1 MPDATDPIIT
11 AFEYRY
17 RDASNYKVSSR
28 ILLSGQLSESDRALI
43 ASKLQDG
50 EYFIAEQVGV
60 PPLYQALYDLS
71 DGPTDDDHA
80 WHEFDAIVD
89 EPSPGDEILWGSAAE
104 LVAKFQNVTS
114 WNLELS
120 EFSIG

>member
-1 MPDATDPIIT
+1 MPDVKRATFT

-28 ILLSGQLSESDRALI
+28 ILLSGTLTESDRAEI
-43 ASKLQDG
+43 TGKLQDG
-50 EYFIAEQVGV
+50 EYFIAEQVGI
-60 PPLYQALYDLS
+60 PSLRQALYELS

-104 LVAKFQNVTS
+104 LLLNFQNVEN
-114 WNLELS
+114 WNLERS
-120 EFSIG
+120 EFTS